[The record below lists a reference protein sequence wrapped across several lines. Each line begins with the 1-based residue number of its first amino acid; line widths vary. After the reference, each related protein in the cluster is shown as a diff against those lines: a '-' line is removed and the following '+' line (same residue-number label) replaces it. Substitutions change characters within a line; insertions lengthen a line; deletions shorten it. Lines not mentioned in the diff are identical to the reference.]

1 MKRQLRTTIVLLS
14 LVSTTYAQTH
24 FEHADDLYNQG
35 YYSKAI
41 NEYGNSN
48 TSISHEKMALCYK
61 ALGNYDKALN
71 HYKQSIVLDSTN
83 TLLRFNYAKLL
94 SKTKQYEA
102 AGNLLLELAQTDK
115 NNPNYHYEL
124 GLIKE
129 RLRDTS
135 AHSSFLSAYNLD
147 PTHQKT
153 IYKIAKYYLLR
164 TKYDKVHQYA
174 NKGLRSYENNVELI
188 GLKAQAYQL
197 QEQWEKAI
205 VQFEK
210 LIELGSGSAFIYEK
224 LGQCEI
230 RNYNNDKAI
239 NHLEQ
244 ALKLSPDRVKCYY
257 LLADLYLK
265 KGNQKLA
272 QDYIETYITAMKADP
287 LDEPYTFLAMVLNRQ
302 KKYKQALQA
311 LKKALKENPNNSK
324 ARFFIVHTKV
334 QLTANDDEKVKLYEA
349 FIKKYPKDAYAYMA
363 QIEISKITKEPI
375 EDYDQYIKKNNE

>member
-1 MKRQLRTTIVLLS
+1 MKHQLRTVMILLF
-14 LVSTTYAQTH
+14 LVSTTYAQTTL
-24 FEHADDLYNQG
+24 EDGDRLYNQG
-35 YYSKAI
+35 YFSKAI
-41 NEYGNSN
+41 SVYSNED
-48 TSISHEKMALCYK
+48 TSTSHEKIALCYK
-61 ALGNYDKALN
+61 ALGNYDQALN
-71 HYKQSIVLDSTN
+71 HYNQSIARDSTN
-83 TLLRFNYAKLL
+83 TLVQFNYAKLL
-94 SKTKQYEA
+94 AKTKQYIP
-102 AGNLLLELAQTDK
+102 AGKRLLLLAQTDK
-115 NNPNYHYEL
+115 NNPNYHFEL

-129 RLRDTS
+129 RLRDTT
-135 AHSSFLSAYNLD
+135 AHSSFLKAYELD
-147 PTHQKT
+147 PVHQKA
-153 IYKIAKYYLLR
+153 IYKIAKYYLIR
-164 TKYDKVHQYA
+164 INYDKVHQYA

-205 VQFEK
+205 VQYEK
-210 LIELGSGSAFIYEK
+210 LIKLGSGSAFIYEK

-287 LDEPYTFLAMVLNRQ
+287 LDEPYTFLAIVLNRQ

-311 LKKALKENPNNSK
+311 LKKAIKENPKNYK

-334 QLTANDDEKVKLYEA
+334 QLTDSEDEKVKLYES
-349 FIKKYPKDAYAYMA
+349 FIKKHPKDVYVYMA
-363 QIEISKITKEPI
+363 QSEISKITNEPI
-375 EDYDQYIKKNNE
+375 DYEKYQKKNSE